1 MNYIFTKNGERK
13 VENFIQSCIEKREK
27 IINEGIDT
35 GDLVDNAAKLSIN
48 DVLLS
53 INYFHASNLRKHT
66 YSVLI
71 TDHFRG
77 ELTLIYE
84 ADFIKCEK
92 QSIIDDAINKEHL
105 AEDIVDVF
113 ENLLD
118 EKISKFHAMIRL
130 KRDIVMMTEM
140 MQRFMER
147 NILIWSHK
155 YVNFYKE
162 TNYGIPINQK
172 GKRESNIFYQIL

>member
-1 MNYIFTKNGERK
+1 MVVKEKSYELYIYKKWRKK
-13 VENFIQSCIEKREK
+13 VEHFIQSCIEKRKK

-35 GDLVDNAAKLSIN
+35 GNLVDNAAKLSIN

-92 QSIIDDAINKEHL
+92 QSIILNDETKLPDEEAIVSDIALFIDKDGEYLNSWGITDYANSNPLCLKE
-105 AEDIVDVF
+105 
-113 ENLLD
+113 
-118 EKISKFHAMIRL
+118 
-130 KRDIVMMTEM
+130 
-140 MQRFMER
+140 
-147 NILIWSHK
+147 NIDFVK
-155 YVNFYKE
+155 NE
-162 TNYGIPINQK
+162 
-172 GKRESNIFYQIL
+172 

>member
-13 VENFIQSCIEKREK
+13 VENFIQSCIEKRKK

-35 GDLVDNAAKLSIN
+35 GDLVDNAGKLSIN

-53 INYFHASNLRKHT
+53 INYFHTSNLRKHT

-71 TDHFRG
+71 TDHFRE

-118 EKISKFHAMIRL
+118 EKNIEIPCN
-130 KRDIVMMTEM
+130 DPTEEEH
-140 MQRFMER
+140 RHDDG
-147 NILIWSHK
+147 NDAKI
-155 YVNFYKE
+155 
-162 TNYGIPINQK
+162 YGTEYFDLVAQV
-172 GKRESNIFYQIL
+172 RELL

>member
-1 MNYIFTKNGERK
+1 MNYVFTKNGERK
-13 VENFIQSCIEKREK
+13 VEHFIQSCVEKHKKMIE
-27 IINEGIDT
+27 EGIDT
-35 GDLVDNAAKLSIN
+35 DDLIDNAAKLSVKDI
-48 DVLLS
+48 LLS
-53 INYFHASNLRKHT
+53 INYFHASDLKKHT

-105 AEDIVDVF
+105 AEDIVDIF

-118 EKISKFHAMIRL
+118 EKNIEIPCNDPVEEEGRHDGGNDVKIYG
-130 KRDIVMMTEM
+130 TEYFDLVA
-140 MQRFMER
+140 Q
-147 NILIWSHK
+147 
-155 YVNFYKE
+155 V
-162 TNYGIPINQK
+162 
-172 GKRESNIFYQIL
+172 RELL

>member
-13 VENFIQSCIEKREK
+13 VENFIQSCIEKRKK
-27 IINEGIDT
+27 IINEGINT
-35 GDLVDNAAKLSIN
+35 GDLVDNAGKLSIN

-53 INYFHASNLRKHT
+53 INYFHTSNLRKHT

-71 TDHFRG
+71 TDHFRE

-118 EKISKFHAMIRL
+118 EKNIEIPCN
-130 KRDIVMMTEM
+130 DPTEEGH
-140 MQRFMER
+140 RHDDG
-147 NILIWSHK
+147 NDAKI
-155 YVNFYKE
+155 
-162 TNYGIPINQK
+162 YGTEYFDLVAQV
-172 GKRESNIFYQIL
+172 RELL

>member
-13 VENFIQSCIEKREK
+13 VENFIQSCIEKRKK

-77 ELTLIYE
+77 ELTLVYE
-84 ADFIKCEK
+84 TDFIKCEK

-105 AEDIVDVF
+105 AENIIDIF

-118 EKISKFHAMIRL
+118 EKNIEIPCNDPVEEEGRHDGGNDAKIYG
-130 KRDIVMMTEM
+130 TEYFDLVA
-140 MQRFMER
+140 Q
-147 NILIWSHK
+147 
-155 YVNFYKE
+155 V
-162 TNYGIPINQK
+162 
-172 GKRESNIFYQIL
+172 RELL

>member
-1 MNYIFTKNGERK
+1 MEKEKLKTSFSLALKNVK
-13 VENFIQSCIEKREK
+13 K

-35 GDLVDNAAKLSIN
+35 DDLVDNAAKLSIN

-71 TDHFRG
+71 TDHFRE

-118 EKISKFHAMIRL
+118 EKNIEIPCN
-130 KRDIVMMTEM
+130 DPTEEGH
-140 MQRFMER
+140 RHDDG
-147 NILIWSHK
+147 NDAKI
-155 YVNFYKE
+155 
-162 TNYGIPINQK
+162 YGTEYFDLVAQV
-172 GKRESNIFYQIL
+172 RELL

>member
-13 VENFIQSCIEKREK
+13 VEHFIQSCIEKRKK

-77 ELTLIYE
+77 ELTLVYE
-84 ADFIKCEK
+84 TDFIKCEK
-92 QSIIDDAINKEHL
+92 QSIIDDTINKEHL
-105 AEDIVDVF
+105 AEDIIDIF

-118 EKISKFHAMIRL
+118 EKNIEIPCNDPVEEEIRHDDGNDA
-130 KRDIVMMTEM
+130 KIYGTEYFDLVA
-140 MQRFMER
+140 Q
-147 NILIWSHK
+147 
-155 YVNFYKE
+155 V
-162 TNYGIPINQK
+162 
-172 GKRESNIFYQIL
+172 RELL

>member
-13 VENFIQSCIEKREK
+13 VENFIQSCIEKRKK
-27 IINEGIDT
+27 IITEGIDT
-35 GDLVDNAAKLSIN
+35 DDLVDNAAKLSIN

-71 TDHFRG
+71 TDHFRE

-92 QSIIDDAINKEHL
+92 
-105 AEDIVDVF
+105 
-113 ENLLD
+113 
-118 EKISKFHAMIRL
+118 
-130 KRDIVMMTEM
+130 
-140 MQRFMER
+140 
-147 NILIWSHK
+147 
-155 YVNFYKE
+155 
-162 TNYGIPINQK
+162 
-172 GKRESNIFYQIL
+172 

>member
-13 VENFIQSCIEKREK
+13 VENFIQSCIEKRKK

-35 GDLVDNAAKLSIN
+35 GDLVDNAGKLSIN

-53 INYFHASNLRKHT
+53 INYFHTSNLRKHT

-118 EKISKFHAMIRL
+118 EKNIEIPCN
-130 KRDIVMMTEM
+130 DQTEEVH
-140 MQRFMER
+140 RHDDG
-147 NILIWSHK
+147 NDAKI
-155 YVNFYKE
+155 
-162 TNYGIPINQK
+162 YGTEYFDLVAQV
-172 GKRESNIFYQIL
+172 RELL